1 MTTIAES
8 IAARLRRARSDAGL
22 SLRNLAAAITAAGHP
37 VSHYAVHQYERGAS
51 QAPAGYL
58 HAFCVVLAVSPGW
71 LLFGTASAGDAP
83 QRAAAPAGS
92 VPAALERWQRLA
104 SCCPAAHPLRARLDA
119 LVVQERPPRP
129 AAAVSRRELARR
141 RLRREGLVAS
151 SAPHLAFLLRIA
163 ESDRAVAFVACT
175 DAVVL
180 ASAGTETAREEASL
194 APGRLREG
202 TTDARG
208 FVREAVELGN
218 TLVVLRPSFP
228 EELARLATPI
238 RSAAGECFGA
248 LGLALPTGVARP
260 AHLASVLHA
269 ADCIERSLPAA

>member
-1 MTTIAES
+1 MTTIAEP
-8 IAARLRRARSDAGL
+8 IAARLRRARSDAAL

-58 HAFCVVLAVSPGW
+58 RAFCVVVAVSPGW
-71 LLFGTASAGDAP
+71 LLFGM
-83 QRAAAPAGS
+83 
-92 VPAALERWQRLA
+92 
-104 SCCPAAHPLRARLDA
+104 
-119 LVVQERPPRP
+119 
-129 AAAVSRRELARR
+129 
-141 RLRREGLVAS
+141 
-151 SAPHLAFLLRIA
+151 
-163 ESDRAVAFVACT
+163 
-175 DAVVL
+175 